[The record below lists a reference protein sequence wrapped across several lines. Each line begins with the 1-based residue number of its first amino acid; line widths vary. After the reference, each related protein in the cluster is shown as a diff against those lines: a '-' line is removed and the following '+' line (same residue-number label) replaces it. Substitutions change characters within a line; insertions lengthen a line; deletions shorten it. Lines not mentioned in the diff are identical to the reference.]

1 MKELIKFIFFILIII
16 LSCQLSFGQDDLYG
30 DKVQKSTKKA
40 NKPKKDSLKQNNHTL
55 KQNKDPLKP
64 KKLILPPRKIDTK
77 KFCYE
82 ETISLDTT
90 SKNELFKRAIK
101 WFEHKY
107 KTQNF
112 ELKNE
117 DNGRVIHNGTFPVNY
132 FRSRQIKELI
142 ILYTIS
148 LTVQDGKYKYDITDF
163 YLSKSINGSTQ
174 SMTLEN
180 FNDYNT
186 IQLFNDYLLQ
196 TQRSEIFSQI
206 DMECKK
212 MIEELKSY
220 MSGQIN

>member
-1 MKELIKFIFFILIII
+1 MKRLINFIFFILIII

-30 DKVQKSTKKA
+30 DKPLKSTKKV
-40 NKPKKDSLKQNNHTL
+40 NKPKKDSLKQN
-55 KQNKDPLKP
+55 KDRLKP
-64 KKLILPPRKIDTK
+64 QKLILPPRKKETK
-77 KFCYE
+77 KFYYE
-82 ETISLDTT
+82 EIITLDTT
-90 SKNELFKRAIK
+90 SKNELFKRAVK

-107 KTQNF
+107 QTKNF

-117 DNGRVIHNGTFPVNY
+117 ENGRVIHNGSFPVKY
-132 FRSRQIKELI
+132 FASRQIKELN

-148 LTVQDGKYKYDITDF
+148 FTVKDGEYKYDITNF
-163 YLSKSINGSTQ
+163 YVSKSMNGSTE

-186 IQLFNDYLLQ
+186 IQLFNEYLLQ
-196 TQRSEIFSQI
+196 TKRSEIFSQI

-212 MIEELKSY
+212 MIEEIKSY